1 MQTTTHELGVDDAF
15 FNLVAGIEELE
26 DLTAPGW
33 FSWFNTSAFW
43 IGWGVGFA
51 VGGLLLT

>member
-1 MQTTTHELGVDDAF
+1 MQTTTHELGADDIF

-33 FSWFNTSAFW
+33 FNTSAFW
-43 IGWGVGFA
+43 TGWSVGFA
-51 VGGLLLT
+51 VTLVVLT